1 MTACTGVHLD
11 KTTDKFLKY
20 DIVIAVESNKMIKL
34 SKIALAMSLA
44 LTGLA
49 HAQANEKN
57 YVIRFKEAAM
67 TPVKPGSVRDERI
80 GADPAGWAYV
90 GERVVGHIQAL
101 ERKHRIQANA
111 AFGSV
116 FKGMSARLTPAQL
129 EALRRDPSV
138 DRIEEDQIY
147 SVDARPNSGGTTTV
161 SSQSTP
167 WGISKTQATQSYTLA
182 GNGSGTVTGVRTY
195 VIDTGVDMKNADLNR
210 PLHVNFIADRK
221 NTDCNGHG
229 THVAGTL
236 AAYDNTAAV
245 VGMAPG
251 APVYGVK
258 VLDCNGSGTTTS
270 VIKGVDWVAA
280 NAILPAVANMSLGG
294 GASQLLDDAVRAA
307 AGRGIVFAIAAGN
320 SSASA
325 CNASPA
331 RIGGVGTPG
340 VLVTAATDVNDLEAS
355 FSNFGSCVDI
365 WAPGVA
371 VPSLKLGGGVVS
383 LSGTSMA
390 SPHVAGAAALYW
402 ARNPGATHGSVSS
415 QLRQMAQP
423 TGTTSKDGRAIYR
436 LLANIQ

>member
-1 MTACTGVHLD
+1 MT
-11 KTTDKFLKY
+11 KTAILT
-20 DIVIAVESNKMIKL
+20 AVLAM
-34 SKIALAMSLA
+34 ALAISA
-44 LTGLA
+44 GTA
-49 HAQANEKN
+49 AQSTDKN
-57 YVIRFKEAAM
+57 YVIRFKESAM
-67 TPVKPGSVRDERI
+67 VEVKPGSVRDERL
-80 GADPAGWAYV
+80 GADPAAWAYV

-101 ERKHRIQANA
+101 EKKHRIQANT
-111 AFGSV
+111 AFGQV

-138 DRIEEDQIY
+138 DKIEEEQIF
-147 SVDARPNSGGTTTV
+147 SLNARPQAGGGTTST
-161 SSQSTP
+161 QSTP
-167 WGISKTQATQSYTLA
+167 WGISKTLATESYALA
-182 GNGSGTVTGVRTY
+182 GNGSGAVTGVRTY

-229 THVAGTL
+229 THVAGTM
-236 AAYDNTAAV
+236 AAYDNTASV

-280 NAILPAVANMSLGG
+280 NAIFPAVANMSLGG

-320 SSASA
+320 SSANA
-325 CNASPA
+325 CTASPA
-331 RIGGVGTPG
+331 RIGGMGTPG

-355 FSNFGSCVDI
+355 FSNYGSCVDI

-402 ARNPGATHGSVSS
+402 ARNPSATHGTVTNT
-415 QLRQMAQP
+415 LRQMAQP

-436 LLANIQ
+436 LLANVQ

>member
-1 MTACTGVHLD
+1 
-11 KTTDKFLKY
+11 
-20 DIVIAVESNKMIKL
+20 MIRL
-34 SKIALAMSLA
+34 TSLTLAMSMA
-44 LTGLA
+44 LTGWA
-49 HAQANEKN
+49 SAQTNDKN
-57 YVIRFKEAAM
+57 YVIRFKESAM
-67 TPVKPGSVRDERI
+67 TNVKPGSVRDERI

-101 ERKHRIQANA
+101 ERRHRIKADT
-111 AFGSV
+111 AFGQV
-116 FKGMSARLTPAQL
+116 FKGMSVRLTPAQL

-138 DRIEEDQIY
+138 DAIEEVQIF
-147 SVDARPNSGGTTTV
+147 SINARPKSGGSTTST
-161 SSQSTP
+161 QSTP
-167 WGISKTQATQSYTLA
+167 WGISKTRATESYTLA
-182 GNGSGTVTGVRTY
+182 GNGSGAVTGVRTY

-210 PLHVNFIADRK
+210 PLHVNFISDRK

-229 THVAGTL
+229 THVAGTM

-307 AGRGIVFAIAAGN
+307 AARGIVFAIAAGN
-320 SSASA
+320 SSANA
-325 CNASPA
+325 CTASPA

-355 FSNFGSCVDI
+355 FSNYGSCVDI

-402 ARNPGATHGSVSS
+402 ARNPSATHGTVTNN
-415 QLRQMAQP
+415 LRQMAQP

-436 LLANIQ
+436 LLANVQ

>member
-1 MTACTGVHLD
+1 
-11 KTTDKFLKY
+11 
-20 DIVIAVESNKMIKL
+20 MIK
-34 SKIALAMSLA
+34 ITSLA
-44 LTGLA
+44 VVMGLSLTGWA
-49 HAQANEKN
+49 SAQTNDKN
-57 YVIRFKEAAM
+57 YVIRFKESAM
-67 TPVKPGSVRDERI
+67 TNVQPGSVRDERI

-101 ERKHRIQANA
+101 ERRHRIRANT
-111 AFGSV
+111 AFGQV
-116 FKGMSARLTPAQL
+116 FKGMSARLSPAQL

-138 DRIEEDQIY
+138 DRIEEEQIY
-147 SVDARPNSGGTTTV
+147 SVDARPNSGGSGTTT
-161 SSQSTP
+161 STQSTP
-167 WGISKTQATQSYTLA
+167 WGISKTGATQSYTLA
-182 GNGSGTVTGVRTY
+182 GNGSGAVTGVRSY

-229 THVAGTL
+229 THVAGTM

-307 AGRGIVFAIAAGN
+307 AARGIVFAIAAGN
-320 SSASA
+320 STANA
-325 CNASPA
+325 CTASPA

-355 FSNFGSCVDI
+355 FSNYGSCVDI

-371 VPSLKLGGGVVS
+371 VPSLKLGGGVVN

-402 ARNPGATHGSVSS
+402 ARNPSATHGAVTNT
-415 QLRQMAQP
+415 LRQMAQP
-423 TGTTSKDGRAIYR
+423 TGTSSKDGRAIYR
-436 LLANIQ
+436 LLANVQ

>member
-1 MTACTGVHLD
+1 MKLYSVD
-11 KTTDKFLKY
+11 KLLKKT
-20 DIVIAVESNKMIKL
+20 NKMINVVNITL
-34 SKIALAMSLA
+34 VLGLA
-44 LTGLA
+44 LSGLA
-49 HAQANEKN
+49 SAQTIDKN
-57 YVIRFKEAAM
+57 YVIRFKEVAM

-101 ERKHRIQANA
+101 ERKYRVKANT
-111 AFGSV
+111 AFGQV
-116 FKGMSARLTPAQL
+116 FKGMSVRLSPAQF

-138 DRIEEDQIY
+138 DLIEEDQAY
-147 SVDARPNSGGTTTV
+147 SVDARPNAGGSGTTT
-161 SSQSTP
+161 STQSIP
-167 WGISKTQATQSYTLA
+167 WGIGKTLATQSYTLP
-182 GNGSGTVTGVRTY
+182 GNGTGAVTGVRTY

-210 PLHVNFIADRK
+210 TSHVNFIADRK

-229 THVAGTL
+229 THVAGTMV
-236 AAYDNTAAV
+236 AFDNSAAV

-280 NAILPAVANMSLGG
+280 NAFRPAVANMSLGG

-307 AGRGIVFAIAAGN
+307 ASRGIVFAIAAGN
-320 SSASA
+320 STSSA
-325 CNASPA
+325 CNSSPA

-340 VLVTAATDVNDLEAS
+340 VLVTAATDVNDMEAS
-355 FSNFGSCVDI
+355 FSNYGRCVDI

-371 VPSLKLGGGVVS
+371 VPSLKLGGGVVN

-402 ARNPGATHGSVSS
+402 ARNPSATHGTVSS
-415 QLRQMAQP
+415 QLRQMSQP
-423 TGTTSKDGRAIYR
+423 TGTISKDGSAIYR
-436 LLANIQ
+436 LQANIQ

>member
-1 MTACTGVHLD
+1 MFRLINV
-11 KTTDKFLKY
+11 
-20 DIVIAVESNKMIKL
+20 
-34 SKIALAMSLA
+34 SLA
-44 LTGLA
+44 TSLAFTGLA
-49 HAQANEKN
+49 NAQANDKN

-67 TPVKPGSVRDERI
+67 VNVKPGSVRDDRI
-80 GADPAGWAYV
+80 GTDPAGWAYV
-90 GERVVGHIQAL
+90 GERVVGHIQVL
-101 ERKHRIQANA
+101 EIKHRFKANT
-111 AFGSV
+111 AFGKV
-116 FKGMSARLTPAQL
+116 FQGMSARLTPDQL

-138 DRIEEDQIY
+138 DLIEEDQIY
-147 SVDARPNSGGTTTV
+147 SVDARPQSGGGKTSTST
-161 SSQSTP
+161 QSIP
-167 WGISKTQATQSYTLA
+167 WGISKTLANQSYTLA
-182 GNGSGTVTGVRTY
+182 GNGSGAVTGVRTY

-210 PLHVNFIADRK
+210 AMHVNFIADRK

-229 THVAGTL
+229 THVAGTV

-251 APVYGVK
+251 VPVYGVK

-294 GASQLLDDAVRAA
+294 GASQLLDDAVRTAA
-307 AGRGIVFAIAAGN
+307 ARGIVFAIAAGN

-325 CNASPA
+325 CTASPA
-331 RIGGVGTPG
+331 RIGGAGTPG
-340 VLVTAATDVNDLEAS
+340 VLVTAATDVSELEAT
-355 FSNFGSCVDI
+355 FSNYGSCVDI

-371 VPSLKLGGGVVS
+371 VPSLKLGGGVLS

-402 ARNPGATHGSVSS
+402 ARNPSATHGTVSS
-415 QLRQMAQP
+415 QLHQMAQP
-423 TGTTSKDGRAIYR
+423 TGTNSKDGRAIYR

>member
-1 MTACTGVHLD
+1 
-11 KTTDKFLKY
+11 
-20 DIVIAVESNKMIKL
+20 MIKFT
-34 SKIALAMSLA
+34 SFALAMSLA
-44 LTGLA
+44 LTGWA
-49 HAQANEKN
+49 SAQAKDKN

-101 ERKHRIQANA
+101 ERKHRVKANT
-111 AFGSV
+111 AFGQV

-138 DRIEEDQIY
+138 DLIEEEQIY
-147 SVDARPNSGGTTTV
+147 SVDARPKPGGGGTTT
-161 SSQSTP
+161 STQSIP
-167 WGISKTQATQSYTLA
+167 WGISKTGATQSYTLA

-229 THVAGTL
+229 THVAGTM

-280 NAILPAVANMSLGG
+280 NALLPAVANMSLGG

-307 AGRGIVFAIAAGN
+307 AARGIVFAIAAGN
-320 SSASA
+320 SSANA

-331 RIGGVGTPG
+331 RMGGVGTPG

-355 FSNFGSCVDI
+355 FSNYGSCVDL

-383 LSGTSMA
+383 LSGTSMS

-402 ARNPGATHGSVSS
+402 ARNPSATHGTVSS
-415 QLRQMAQP
+415 YLRQMSQP

>member
-1 MTACTGVHLD
+1 MIPKTLLSASLFLTLATSGSAFAQKDD
-11 KTTDKFLKY
+11 K
-20 DIVIAVESNKMIKL
+20 
-34 SKIALAMSLA
+34 
-44 LTGLA
+44 
-49 HAQANEKN
+49 H
-57 YVIRFKEAAM
+57 YVIRFKESAM
-67 TPVKPGSVRDERI
+67 TVVKPGSVRDERI
-80 GADPAGWAYV
+80 GTDPAGWAYV
-90 GERVVGHIQAL
+90 GERVVGHIQAM
-101 ERKHRIQANA
+101 ERKHRIKADT
-111 AFGSV
+111 AFGQV
-116 FKGMSARLTPAQL
+116 FKGMSVRLTPAQL

-138 DRIEEDQIY
+138 DAIEEEQIF
-147 SVDARPNSGGTTTV
+147 SVNARPKSGGSTTST
-161 SSQSTP
+161 QSTP
-167 WGISKTQATQSYTLA
+167 WGISKTRATESYTLA
-182 GNGSGTVTGVRTY
+182 GNGSGAVTGVRTY

-229 THVAGTL
+229 THVAGTM

-307 AGRGIVFAIAAGN
+307 AARGIVFAIAAGN
-320 SSASA
+320 SSANA
-325 CNASPA
+325 CTASPA

-355 FSNFGSCVDI
+355 FSNYGSCVDI

-371 VPSLKLGGGVVS
+371 VPSLKLGGGVIS

-402 ARNPGATHGSVSS
+402 ARHPSATYGTVTSN
-415 QLRQMAQP
+415 LRQMSQP

-436 LLANIQ
+436 LLANVQ

>member
-1 MTACTGVHLD
+1 
-11 KTTDKFLKY
+11 
-20 DIVIAVESNKMIKL
+20 MIKITSL
-34 SKIALAMSLA
+34 TVVMGLA
-44 LTGLA
+44 LTGWA
-49 HAQANEKN
+49 SAQTNDKN
-57 YVIRFKEAAM
+57 YVIRFKESAM
-67 TPVKPGSVRDERI
+67 TNVQPGSVRDERI

-101 ERKHRIQANA
+101 ERRHRIRANT
-111 AFGSV
+111 AFGQV
-116 FKGMSARLTPAQL
+116 FKGMSARLSPAQL

-138 DRIEEDQIY
+138 DRIEEEQIY
-147 SVDARPNSGGTTTV
+147 SVDARPNSGGSGTTT
-161 SSQSTP
+161 STQSTP
-167 WGISKTQATQSYTLA
+167 WGISKTGATQSYTLA
-182 GNGSGTVTGVRTY
+182 GNGSGAVTGVRSY

-210 PLHVNFIADRK
+210 PLHVNFIVDRK

-229 THVAGTL
+229 THVAGTM

-307 AGRGIVFAIAAGN
+307 AARGIVFAIAAGN
-320 SSASA
+320 STANA
-325 CNASPA
+325 CTASPA

-355 FSNFGSCVDI
+355 FSNYGSCVDI

-371 VPSLKLGGGVVS
+371 VPSLKLGGGVVN

-402 ARNPGATHGSVSS
+402 ARNPSATHGTVTNT
-415 QLRQMAQP
+415 LRQMAQP
-423 TGTTSKDGRAIYR
+423 TGTSSKDGRAIYR
-436 LLANIQ
+436 LLANVQ

>member
-1 MTACTGVHLD
+1 
-11 KTTDKFLKY
+11 
-20 DIVIAVESNKMIKL
+20 MIKFTGL
-34 SKIALAMSLA
+34 TLAMSLA
-44 LTGLA
+44 LSGWA
-49 HAQANEKN
+49 SAQANDKN

-101 ERKHRIQANA
+101 ERKHRVKANT
-111 AFGSV
+111 AFGQV

-138 DRIEEDQIY
+138 DLIEEEQIY
-147 SVDARPNSGGTTTV
+147 SVDARPKRGGGRST
-161 SSQSTP
+161 SSTQSIP
-167 WGISKTQATQSYTLA
+167 WGISKTEATQSYTLA

-229 THVAGTL
+229 THVAGTM
-236 AAYDNTAAV
+236 AAYDNTADV

-280 NAILPAVANMSLGG
+280 NALLPAVANMSLGG
-294 GASQLLDDAVRAA
+294 GASQLVDDAVRAA
-307 AGRGIVFAIAAGN
+307 AARGIVFAIAAGN
-320 SSASA
+320 SSANA
-325 CNASPA
+325 CSASPA
-331 RIGGVGTPG
+331 RIGGMGIPG

-355 FSNFGSCVDI
+355 FSNYGSCVDI

-402 ARNPGATHGSVSS
+402 ARNPSATHGTVSS

-423 TGTTSKDGRAIYR
+423 TGTSSKDGRAIYR